1 MILDRLR
8 AFFSGTLVIKV
19 RGADLEEFINAA
31 SRDGITL
38 RSVKRHGRYLLTCRV
53 AMSDYRKLRRL
64 LPQQRFRSEIV
75 GKHGFPVT
83 MRRIRSRRMLILGL
97 AAAVGLLYYM
107 SSFVWFIR
115 VTGNEALP
123 EDAIRQFIE
132 SRGVRRG
139 IRKFEIDADELEKEL
154 AIEFPR
160 ISWVAVRLQGTLL
173 SIDLAEKLT
182 PTPEESKALDVVAA
196 KSGLIVTFIPLVGVP
211 LIREGDTVEAGQVLV
226 RAQAAS
232 GYMDGTSGASD
243 SAEVINARAVVE
255 ARVWYQAS
263 AQVKLLDTEVVRT
276 GRVKTTRKLHVFGL
290 SIPLGIPGKGFAHSE
305 CEERSDMILLWPG
318 SRIGLNTTVVTC
330 HETALYPV
338 VRTLEQART
347 EAIRN
352 ARTQALEKVPE
363 GVEVVDEIAT
373 VSVSGEGENAV
384 VHVEFTVE
392 TIEDIGVLRASQGDD
407 SLFPNP

>member
-1 MILDRLR
+1 MLP
-8 AFFSGTLVIKV
+8 AEMGSHSGQ
-19 RGADLEEFINAA
+19 
-31 SRDGITL
+31 SRDTAG
-38 RSVKRHGRYLLTCRV
+38 YLLTCRV

-196 KSGLIVTFIPLVGVP
+196 KSGLIVTFIPLAGVP

-255 ARVWYQAS
+255 ARVWVPGVCPGEA
-263 AQVKLLDTEVVRT
+263 ARHR
-276 GRVKTTRKLHVFGL
+276 GRMNWQSEDYAKTPCIRVEY
-290 SIPLGIPGKGFAHSE
+290 PAWDPREGF
-305 CEERSDMILLWPG
+305 
-318 SRIGLNTTVVTC
+318 
-330 HETALYPV
+330 
-338 VRTLEQART
+338 
-347 EAIRN
+347 
-352 ARTQALEKVPE
+352 RTQRVRRAQRYDLALARKPYW
-363 GVEVVDEIAT
+363 
-373 VSVSGEGENAV
+373 
-384 VHVEFTVE
+384 
-392 TIEDIGVLRASQGDD
+392 IEHHGGD
-407 SLFPNP
+407 LP